1 MRRYIVRG
9 LAWAALGFVVLWGLR
24 LGAGYLERPNGHT
37 TTVRQGAVGD
47 GFELEKRNYASSKV
61 MRNTADQAGN
71 AVMAAMDQKYE
82 RVADVRARAR
92 AFDDDEAALR
102 AAAAEHAGVVQ
113 LEHKQGLRG
122 ARVLHLAVGVPP
134 DRFDAFVAAARQIG
148 VETYLTIDKQ
158 DRTNA
163 WRELEA
169 KRATL
174 EATRA
179 SLVALKQ
186 QSGSIQERTALEDR
200 ILEIHEQLQTLGVSL
215 GDFDQV
221 NELCTVKLTLA
232 EESTTRVATGPVIP
246 LWQRARV
253 AFEWAVPMYLRLLG
267 ALLSGVLIALV
278 GSVVAERLR
287 PWSKTLAQ
295 AAAQPRSSPPPSS
308 SERA

>member
-9 LAWAALGFVVLWGLR
+9 LTWATLGFVVLWGLR
-24 LGAGYLERPNGHT
+24 LGAGYLERPDGRAV
-37 TTVRQGAVGD
+37 TVRQGADGS
-47 GFELEKRNYASSKV
+47 GFELEKRNYASTKV
-61 MRNTADQAGN
+61 MRNTSDQAGN

-92 AFDDDEAALR
+92 DFERDEAALR
-102 AAAAEHAGVVQ
+102 AAASEHAGVVQ

-134 DRFDAFVAAARQIG
+134 DQFDRFVAAARQVG
-148 VETYLTIDKQ
+148 VESYLTIDKQ

-169 KRATL
+169 RRATL

-186 QSGSIQERTALEDR
+186 QSGSIHERTALEDR
-200 ILEIHEQLQTLGVSL
+200 ILEIQEQLQTLGVSL

-232 EESTTRVATGPVIP
+232 EETVTRGRTGPVIP
-246 LWQRARV
+246 LAQRARV
-253 AFEWAVPMYLRLLG
+253 AFEWAAPMYLRLLG
-267 ALLSGVLIALV
+267 ALLSAILIALV
-278 GSVVAERLR
+278 GSVVVERVR
-287 PWSKTLAQ
+287 PWSQSLAQ
-295 AAAQPRSSPPPSS
+295 AAAQPRPPPGDGG
-308 SERA
+308 

>member
-24 LGAGYLERPNGHT
+24 LGAGYLERPNGRT

-232 EESTTRVATGPVIP
+232 EDSTTRVATGPVIP

-253 AFEWAVPMYLRLLG
+253 AFEWAVPMYPRLLG

-295 AAAQPRSSPPPSS
+295 AAAQPRSPTPPSS